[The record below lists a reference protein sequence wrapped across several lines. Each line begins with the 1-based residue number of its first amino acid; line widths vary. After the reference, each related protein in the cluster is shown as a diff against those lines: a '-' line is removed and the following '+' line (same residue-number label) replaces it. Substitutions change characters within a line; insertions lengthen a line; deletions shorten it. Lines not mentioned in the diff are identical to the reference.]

1 MNESWGLQIFDESVE
16 TIVPQP
22 RENGVTVFSLT
33 NCKIAFNHAPFL
45 EYVICLD
52 ERTMA
57 GLKTTGICRSAFRG
71 SFGRAWIRSSQTSGR
86 IAGASCL

>member
-52 ERTMA
+52 ERTNTWRKVYCVMEA
-57 GLKTTGICRSAFRG
+57 EEFYKENNLKNEK
-71 SFGRAWIRSSQTSGR
+71 
-86 IAGASCL
+86 